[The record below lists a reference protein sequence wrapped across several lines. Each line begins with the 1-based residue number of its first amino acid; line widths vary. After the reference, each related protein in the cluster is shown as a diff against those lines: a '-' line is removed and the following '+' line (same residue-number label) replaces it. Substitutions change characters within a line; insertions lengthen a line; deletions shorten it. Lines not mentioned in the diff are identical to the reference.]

1 MTKETTTQAID
12 RETAAL
18 IVVDQDDL
26 RDVADFFQADIADYA
41 DMHGYSLS

>member
-12 RETAAL
+12 QETAAL
-18 IVVDQDDL
+18 IIVDQDDL
-26 RDVADFFQADIADYA
+26 RDVADFFHADITDYA

>member
-12 RETAAL
+12 QETAAL

-26 RDVADFFQADIADYA
+26 QAVAEFFHTDIAEYA